1 MSAVGSIIII
11 GGGASGILLAA
22 HLLRRQTRAYRSP
35 SSKSAASSVAVW
47 RSRPR
52 PQYIVNVPAANTSAH
67 ADEPDHF
74 RRSLSRTHP
83 ELPGDPFLFAPR
95 STNGECLSDV
105 LQLWEAAADEK
116 TCVSTVSSAAWVSGH
131 ATRASRSIL
140 PTAPCASGTRRR
152 VKGCDAVDVQRGLR
166 PAGER
171 GMSTA

>member
-22 HLLRRQTRAYRSP
+22 HLLRRSDARRQVTIVEKRGQLGRGLAF
-35 SSKSAASSVAVW
+35 SAE
-47 RSRPR
+47 R
-52 PQYIVNVPAANTSAH
+52 PQHILNVPAANMSAY

-74 RRSLSRTHP
+74 RRWLSRTHP

-116 TCVSTVSSAAWVSGH
+116 TCVSTVSSAAVGIRPRDKGVEIH
-131 ATRASRSIL
+131 LAD
-140 PTAPCASGTRRR
+140 GTVRFR
-152 VKGCDAVDVQRGLR
+152 DAAARQGV
-166 PAGER
+166 
-171 GMSTA
+171 